1 MTSLM
6 EVAIPWRI
14 GIIFLVSLINFLPI
28 LPLSSSPLFFLL
40 CPGIL
45 PLGAADRGHTKDD
58 RDK

>member
-1 MTSLM
+1 M

-58 RDK
+58 HDK